1 MFRLL
6 ADVFHFLLWW
16 CFLYVGSF
24 MLFILG
30 IFYVLETTS
39 PPETHY
45 TTFQVNEPPK
55 RVLVE
60 RKVCNRIDECRIVNN
75 VCVDCI
81 TVRDYVGELLGVPMS
96 L

>member
-39 PPETHY
+39 PTETHY
-45 TTFQVNEPPK
+45 TTVQTIQSPK

-60 RKVCNRIDECRIVNN
+60 REVCKRVDGCPIVNN

-81 TVRDYVGELLGVPMS
+81 TVRE
-96 L
+96 

>member
-6 ADVFHFLLWW
+6 SDVFHFLLWW

-39 PPETHY
+39 PPEIHY
-45 TTFQVNEPPK
+45 TTVQTIQSPK
-55 RVLVE
+55 RVLVKRE
-60 RKVCNRIDECRIVNN
+60 VCNRTDGCRV
-75 VCVDCI
+75 VSGTCPTCVMDK
-81 TVRDYVGELLGVPMS
+81 VWE
-96 L
+96 